1 MELGHEVRLIP
12 PVYVK
17 PFVRRQKN
25 DAADAE
31 AIAEAASRPSM
42 RSVAVKTEEQQ
53 AQAMLFRTRDL
64 LVQQRTQL
72 VNALRGH
79 LAEHGVVA
87 PQGRAH
93 VKRLA
98 AVLQGTSADQ
108 LVALVR
114 DLGRVYLDHIDRLDG
129 EIARLNKRLRQ
140 LTKDDEASARL
151 QTMPGLG
158 PITAAAIEAFA
169 PPMATFKRGRDFA
182 AWLARSPATFDWRQA
197 KAGQDLE
204 DGQRDIRRLLII
216 GAMGVIRWAI
226 RKGAAEGSWLARMLA
241 KKPRLVV
248 AIALANKMARSV
260 WAMLNK
266 GEDYRGSALA
276 AA

>member
-53 AQAMLFRTRDL
+53 AQAMHFRTRDL

-87 PQGRAH
+87 PQGRAN
-93 VKRLA
+93 VKRLV
-98 AVLQGTSADQ
+98 AVLHGTSGDQ
-108 LVALVR
+108 LVAPVR
-114 DLGRVYLDHIDRLDG
+114 ELGPVYLDHIDRLDG
-129 EIARLNKRLRQ
+129 EIARLDKRLRR

-158 PITAAAIEAFA
+158 PITAAAIDAFA

-182 AWLARSPATFDWRQA
+182 AWLGLSLPKRP
-197 KAGQDLE
+197 
-204 DGQRDIRRLLII
+204 
-216 GAMGVIRWAI
+216 
-226 RKGAAEGSWLARMLA
+226 
-241 KKPRLVV
+241 
-248 AIALANKMARSV
+248 
-260 WAMLNK
+260 
-266 GEDYRGSALA
+266 SALD
-276 AA
+276 